1 MPRGEEQSARD
12 FYAGLLGLV
21 EIPKPADLVARGGV
35 WFRCGELQVHLGVED
50 PFRPAKK
57 AHPAFVVD
65 DLAAFVNLLRRR
77 RLPAP
82 TPVEKIAGGARIFT
96 EDPFGNRIELIQT
109 GDAKAKKSD
118 MTAAAKI
125 KGVDIDG
132 DGVPAAEEH
141 AVGSRA
147 MF

>member
-1 MPRGEEQSARD
+1 MPRALSVDHVQLAMPRGEEQSARD

-65 DLAAFVNLLRRR
+65 DLASFVSSLRGRG
-77 RLPAP
+77 LQAP
-82 TPVEKIAGGARIFT
+82 TQVEKIAGGARIFT

-109 GDAKAKKSD
+109 RDA
-118 MTAAAKI
+118 TT
-125 KGVDIDG
+125 
-132 DGVPAAEEH
+132 P
-141 AVGSRA
+141 
-147 MF
+147 

>member
-1 MPRGEEQSARD
+1 MPRAVSVDHVQLAMPRGEEQSARD
-12 FYAGLLGLV
+12 FYAGVLGLV
-21 EIPKPADLVARGGV
+21 EIPKPADRVERGGV

-65 DLAAFVNLLRRR
+65 DLAGFVTSLKDR

-82 TPVEKIAGGARIFT
+82 TQVEKIAGGARIFT

-109 GDAKAKKSD
+109 CDW
-118 MTAAAKI
+118 TT
-125 KGVDIDG
+125 
-132 DGVPAAEEH
+132 P
-141 AVGSRA
+141 
-147 MF
+147 

>member
-21 EIPKPADLVARGGV
+21 EIPKPANLVARGGV
-35 WFRCGELQVHLGVED
+35 WFRCGEIQVHLGVED

-65 DLAAFVNLLRRR
+65 DLASFVNLFRGIS
-77 RLPAP
+77 LPAP
-82 TPVEKIAGGARIFT
+82 TQVEKISGGARIFT

-109 GDAKAKKSD
+109 GDA
-118 MTAAAKI
+118 T
-125 KGVDIDG
+125 
-132 DGVPAAEEH
+132 PP
-141 AVGSRA
+141 
-147 MF
+147 

>member
-1 MPRGEEQSARD
+1 MPRALSVDHVQLAMPRGEEQSARD

-21 EIPKPADLVARGGV
+21 EIPKPADLAARGGV

-65 DLAAFVNLLRRR
+65 DLAAFVKLLRGSS
-77 RLPAP
+77 LPAP
-82 TPVEKIAGGARIFT
+82 TQVERIAGGARIFT

-109 GDAKAKKSD
+109 GDVTTS
-118 MTAAAKI
+118 
-125 KGVDIDG
+125 
-132 DGVPAAEEH
+132 
-141 AVGSRA
+141 
-147 MF
+147 